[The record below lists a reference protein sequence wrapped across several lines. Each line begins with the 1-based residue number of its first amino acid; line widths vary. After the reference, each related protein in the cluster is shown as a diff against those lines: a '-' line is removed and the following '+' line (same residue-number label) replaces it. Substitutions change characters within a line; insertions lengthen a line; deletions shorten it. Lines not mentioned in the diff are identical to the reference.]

1 MVATVTMLP
10 QSPAGRKMRH
20 PKHPFQVRH
29 KPFGICPFL
38 IAPVLPGETLERAM
52 LQSRAVTDP
61 IKNPLVGWWLEHYL
75 FYVKH
80 RDLQDFTG
88 TGVSDYADDLT
99 AMMLDPD
106 YDTSGLDYSSDN
118 LKYYA
123 DGATSGARPS
133 FVRMCLAK
141 VVEEYFRNEGEGW
154 DLSST
159 FIGGLP
165 RASINGN
172 SWLDSATN
180 DTPMAADDMDFASA
194 VAGQGDGTTAVLAS
208 EIDKYMT
215 HYQFLR
221 SQNMVNMSYEDW
233 LATHGVRT
241 AQQELHKPELVRY
254 LREWQYP
261 SNTIDPTNGTP
272 RSAVSWSIRDSVDKA
287 RYFSEPGFIFGCTVA
302 RPKVYLG
309 GQTSTAT
316 GLLNDAFAWLPA
328 LLRNDPATSLREI
341 AAAAGPIEATDA
353 VWVDLADLF
362 MYGEQFVNFDLV
374 SDDDGSHVM
383 LPTAGLE
390 KRYPTETDVENLFID
405 ELDASGKTLVR
416 QDGIVDLHIKSHVED
431 HTPTRPA

>member
-1 MVATVTMLP
+1 MSMVTLMP
-10 QSPAGRKMRH
+10 QTPAGRKMRH

-29 KPFGICPFL
+29 MPFGLCPFL
-38 IAPVLPGETLERAM
+38 IAPVLPGETLERAQ

-80 RDLQDFTG
+80 RDLQDYTG

-106 YDTSGLDYSSDN
+106 HDTSGLNYSSDN

-123 DGATSGARPS
+123 DGASSGARPS

-154 DLSST
+154 DLGST
-159 FIGGLP
+159 FIDGLP
-165 RASINGN
+165 RISINQN
-172 SWLDSATN
+172 SLLDSATT
-180 DTPMAADDMDFASA
+180 DTLFSADDIDFTSLSE
-194 VAGQGDGTTAVLAS
+194 GDGLASVNAS

-221 SQNMVNMSYEDW
+221 SNNMVDMSYEDW

-241 AQQELHKPELVRY
+241 PKTEIHKPELIRY

-287 RYFSEPGFIFGCTVA
+287 RYFSEPGFIFGATCA

-309 GQTSTAT
+309 RQTSTAS
-316 GLLNDAFAWLPA
+316 GLLNDAYAWLPA
-328 LLRNDPATSLREI
+328 LLRNDPATSLRQI
-341 AAAAGPIEATDA
+341 AAAAGPYEATDA
-353 VWVDLADLF
+353 IWVDLADLY
-362 MYGEQFVNFDLV
+362 MYGEQFVNFDLTTE
-374 SDDDGSHVM
+374 DDGSHVA
-383 LPTAGLE
+383 LPTAALE
-390 KRYPTETDVENLFID
+390 KRYPVETDAENLFID
-405 ELDASGKTLVR
+405 ELNASGLVKVR